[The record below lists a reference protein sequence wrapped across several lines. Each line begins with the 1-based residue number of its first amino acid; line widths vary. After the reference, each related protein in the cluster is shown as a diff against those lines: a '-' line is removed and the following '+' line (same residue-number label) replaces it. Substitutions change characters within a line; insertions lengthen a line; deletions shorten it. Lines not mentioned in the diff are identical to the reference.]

1 MNSILHSTH
10 FLELLSFFTASDPV
24 RKMQL
29 GGYLINWFA
38 VVFLF
43 SLFVFFYTNDD
54 VYKMS
59 SLISIVSSPVAMII
73 IKINMP

>member
-1 MNSILHSTH
+1 MHSLLHPFR

-54 VYKMS
+54 VFKMS
-59 SLISIVSSPVAMII
+59 SLISIIASLVAMII
-73 IKINMP
+73 IKINML

>member
-1 MNSILHSTH
+1 MHSLSH
-10 FLELLSFFTASDPV
+10 PFRFLELLSFLTASDPA

-54 VYKMS
+54 VYKIS
-59 SLISIVSSPVAMII
+59 SLISIAASLVSMII